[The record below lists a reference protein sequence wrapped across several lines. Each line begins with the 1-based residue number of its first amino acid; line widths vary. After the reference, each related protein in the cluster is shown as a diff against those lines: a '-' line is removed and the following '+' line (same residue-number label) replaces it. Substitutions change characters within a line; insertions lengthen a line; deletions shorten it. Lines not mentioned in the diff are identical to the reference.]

1 MSLYCVLRK
10 FLDIL
15 IMYYT
20 MFESHR
26 ARSRHA
32 SDTYTGYRA
41 GSEYADITHLSYRA
55 GSQHPGVTYL
65 SYRADS
71 RHPCV
76 LTGLAL
82 GALVLI
88 T

>member
-41 GSEYADITHLSYRA
+41 GSGYADIQSLPY
-55 GSQHPGVTYL
+55 QHGVTYQ
-65 SYRADS
+65 A
-71 RHPCV
+71 PWC
-76 LTGLAL
+76 
-82 GALVLI
+82 
-88 T
+88 